1 MHYTICG
8 RKTHLTL
15 LTAGTVG
22 AARTAEAGESGS
34 RPDEPNVLCH
44 MRLGK
49 KSKPPAAFQAG
60 DLAAQHGTGTRTT
73 TPRLPELPAT
83 GQGSRHCRVC
93 WMYLVELRPG
103 KEELYRSSDELALAI
118 RSGDVDARSRV
129 YHRATAK
136 WISIT
141 LHPQYK
147 AIMAAAKEDPARQ
160 ARRGWGILGGATAA
174 EPPSS
179 DGSVSNGNLLHR
191 WRRPLALG
199 LSGVLLMSGVKL
211 AFSGPRP
218 PWAGQARTA
227 AMSVRSERTVRP
239 ARTEEVGRTVQVSL
253 ASTNAADPE
262 QPATVREI
270 ARVLPRAPRL
280 RSVALGDALTS
291 GSAGARVD
299 ANSLEG
305 LSARYGAAHDAAWTR
320 LETGMRVARL
330 GQLFAASRLN
340 PHGGVTD
347 TRLSLAGAANFIR
360 VFREQQ
366 ATIETAYQ
374 DSVTVLAKQ
383 YGWAPAKV
391 RQWYSRTPRKEAP
404 TLELLSGSLL
414 ASIDSILGVL
424 DAQAGAYKIRGTAIA
439 FEDPSAGQAYGLLRR
454 RIKEQIDAAV
464 SAGAA
469 TSPGA
474 TRLLLQAI
482 GTSTLPRET

>member
-1 MHYTICG
+1 
-8 RKTHLTL
+8 
-15 LTAGTVG
+15 
-22 AARTAEAGESGS
+22 
-34 RPDEPNVLCH
+34 
-44 MRLGK
+44 
-49 KSKPPAAFQAG
+49 
-60 DLAAQHGTGTRTT
+60 
-73 TPRLPELPAT
+73 
-83 GQGSRHCRVC
+83 
-93 WMYLVELRPG
+93 
-103 KEELYRSSDELALAI
+103 
-118 RSGDVDARSRV
+118 
-129 YHRATAK
+129 
-136 WISIT
+136 
-141 LHPQYK
+141 
-147 AIMAAAKEDPARQ
+147 MAAAKEDPARP

-174 EPPSS
+174 EPPAS

-218 PWAGQARTA
+218 PWADKSRTA
-227 AMSVRSERTVRP
+227 AMSVRPEKTLRPTRTV
-239 ARTEEVGRTVQVSL
+239 EMGRTMRVSL
-253 ASTNAADPE
+253 ASTNALSPE
-262 QPATVREI
+262 QPSTDEEV

-280 RSVALGDALTS
+280 RSVSLGDELTS
-291 GSAGARVD
+291 SSAGAVD

-305 LSARYGAAHDAAWTR
+305 LTARYAAAHDAARTR

-330 GQLFAASRLN
+330 GQLFAPSRLN

-347 TRLSLAGAANFIR
+347 TRMSLAGAANFIR

-366 ATIETAYQ
+366 TAIEKAYE

-391 RQWYSRTPRKEAP
+391 RQWSSRTPQRESP

-439 FEDPSAGQAYGLLRR
+439 FEDPSAGQAYGALRR
-454 RIKEQIDAAV
+454 RIKEQVDAAV

>member
-1 MHYTICG
+1 
-8 RKTHLTL
+8 
-15 LTAGTVG
+15 
-22 AARTAEAGESGS
+22 
-34 RPDEPNVLCH
+34 
-44 MRLGK
+44 
-49 KSKPPAAFQAG
+49 
-60 DLAAQHGTGTRTT
+60 
-73 TPRLPELPAT
+73 
-83 GQGSRHCRVC
+83 
-93 WMYLVELRPG
+93 MYLVELRPG

-147 AIMAAAKEDPARQ
+147 AIMTAAKEDPART
-160 ARRGWGILGGATAA
+160 ARRGWGSLGGATAA
-174 EPPSS
+174 EPPAS

-218 PWAGQARTA
+218 PWADKSRSA
-227 AMSVRSERTVRP
+227 AMSVRPEKTLRP
-239 ARTEEVGRTVQVSL
+239 TRMVEMGRVVQVSL
-253 ASTNAADPE
+253 ASTNVMSPE
-262 QPATVREI
+262 QPSSVGMI
-270 ARVLPRAPRL
+270 ARALPRAPRL
-280 RSVALGDALTS
+280 RSVSLGNALRPRPADA
-291 GSAGARVD
+291 VD

-305 LSARYGAAHDAAWTR
+305 LSARYAAAHDAARSR

-330 GQLFAASRLN
+330 GGLFAASRLN

-347 TRLSLAGAANFIR
+347 TRMSLAGAANFIR

-366 ATIETAYQ
+366 ATIEKAYE
-374 DSVTVLAKQ
+374 DSVTVLAKEQ
-383 YGWAPAKV
+383 GWAPAKV
-391 RQWYSRTPRKEAP
+391 RQWYSRTPRKEST

-414 ASIDSILGVL
+414 ASIDSMLGVL

-439 FEDPSAGQAYGLLRR
+439 FEDPSAGQAYSALRR
-454 RIKEQIDAAV
+454 RIREQIDAAV
-464 SAGAA
+464 SAGGA